1 MHVTSLRRAAAALVA
16 FLLALPVQA
25 QSPDLIV
32 TNGRVHTVD
41 AKEPSAEAFAVT
53 RGRISFVGTT
63 AAALKLRGKDTRVVD
78 AKGQAVIPGIADAHV
93 HLVSLGQAL
102 HSVDLTGASSLD
114 EVLARVGTRAK
125 GTAGTGWLNGHGW
138 DQNRWAEKR
147 FPTKEALDKV
157 VSDRPVV
164 LGRID
169 GHAVYVNS
177 KALAA
182 TGVTAATKDPVG
194 GRIERDAKGN
204 PTGVF
209 VDAAMGLVYAV
220 VPTPTT
226 AEIRSQTKDAIA
238 EANRWGLTS
247 VHDAGVPPSELR
259 VFEEMAKAGE
269 FNIRNYV
276 MIANGA
282 SVVSLLM
289 IGPRS
294 DLFDGHLWVRA
305 IKMMVDGAMGSRG
318 AALLEPYSDDAK
330 NRGLLIVTEDQIHT
344 VGVKAL
350 KAGFQLN
357 THAIGDRGNRVV
369 LDAYEK
375 ALKEVPGKDHRF
387 RVEHAQILDMAD
399 LPRFA
404 MLKVIPSMQ
413 TSHAT
418 SDMGWVGTR
427 TGEARLA
434 GAYAWRSLIKTGVII
449 ANGTDFPVEQVSP
462 FITFHSAITRQDAKN
477 LPASGW
483 RATEKL
489 TREEALKSMTL
500 WPAMAAFQEKDLGS
514 ITVGKRADFVI
525 LDQDLMT
532 VAPEKILD
540 TKVVGTYIGGR
551 AVYERK

>member
-16 FLLALPVQA
+16 FLLALPVKA

-41 AKEPSAEAFAVT
+41 EKAPSAEAFAVT

-125 GTAGTGWLNGHGW
+125 ATAGTQWLNGHGW

-247 VHDAGVPPSELR
+247 VHDAGVSPSELR

-282 SVVSLLM
+282 GLDSLLK

-462 FITFHSAITRQDAKN
+462 FITFHAAITRQDAKN

-551 AVYERK
+551 AVYEKK